1 MYALNR
7 IVCVGL
13 THCLS
18 DKNVCAIFKT
28 VKSSPLLKRCLMDLW
43 EMIQDTSILV
53 FVKTKK
59 ST

>member
-28 VKSSPLLKRCLMDLW
+28 VKSSPLLKCFFDG
-43 EMIQDTSILV
+43 EMGDD
-53 FVKTKK
+53 K
-59 ST
+59 SY